1 MESAGA
7 ACYDTF
13 GLSTCAKEKR
23 EKRVCVCVFFFFLVF
38 SYFAVILS

>member
-23 EKRVCVCVFFFFLVF
+23 EKRVCVFFFLVF